1 MLQVRLKQLI
11 SRKNMKT
18 ILLVDDEPT
27 ILTVLELLL
36 NKFGY
41 VVIPKS
47 NAESALFLI
56 REGVNVDLII
66 TDYRMPGMNGV
77 EFIRVLRRILPS
89 VPVLMLT
96 GDITVEIEPH
106 LGVFERINKPVLGK
120 ELDRIVRAAL
130 DQADAN
136 KFIMA

>member
-1 MLQVRLKQLI
+1 
-11 SRKNMKT
+11 MKK
-18 ILLVDDEPT
+18 ILLVDDEPV

-41 VVIPKS
+41 IVVLKS

-56 REGVNVDLII
+56 REGVNIDLVI

-77 EFIRVLRRILPS
+77 EFVRELRRTLPS

-96 GDITVEIEPH
+96 GDITVEIEPS
-106 LGVFERINKPVLGK
+106 LGVFALINKPIAGK
-120 ELDRIVRAAL
+120 ELDRIVKAAL
-130 DQADAN
+130 DRAATN
-136 KFIMA
+136 RFIMA

>member
-1 MLQVRLKQLI
+1 MLQIRLKLLLW
-11 SRKNMKT
+11 KNMKK
-18 ILLVDDEPT
+18 ILLVDDEPA

-41 VVIPKS
+41 IVIPKS

-77 EFIRVLRRILPS
+77 EFIRQLRSILPS

-96 GDITVEIEPH
+96 GDTTVKIEPR
-106 LGVFERINKPVLGK
+106 LGVFELINKPVAGK
-120 ELDRIVRAAL
+120 ELDRTVRAAL
-130 DQADAN
+130 DRTDAN
-136 KFIMA
+136 IMA

>member
-1 MLQVRLKQLI
+1 MLSDRLKQLM
-11 SRKNMKT
+11 RKNMKK
-18 ILLVDDEPT
+18 ILLVDDEPA

-36 NKFGY
+36 NKFGHI
-41 VVIPKS
+41 VIPKS

-56 REGVNVDLII
+56 QEGLNVDLVI

-96 GDITVEIEPH
+96 GDITVEIEPS
-106 LGVFERINKPVLGK
+106 LGVFERINKPVAGK

-130 DQADAN
+130 DRADTNILA
-136 KFIMA
+136 

>member
-1 MLQVRLKQLI
+1 
-11 SRKNMKT
+11 MKK
-18 ILLVDDEPT
+18 ILLVDDEPA

-41 VVIPKS
+41 IVVLKS

-56 REGVNVDLII
+56 REGVNVDLVI

-77 EFIRVLRRILPS
+77 EFVRELRRILPS

-96 GDITVEIEPH
+96 GDITVEIEPS
-106 LGVFERINKPVLGK
+106 LGVFELINKPVAGK
-120 ELDRIVRAAL
+120 ELDRIVKAAL
-130 DQADAN
+130 DRTNAN
-136 KFIMA
+136 NFIMA

>member
-1 MLQVRLKQLI
+1 MLSVRLKQLM
-11 SRKNMKT
+11 RKNMKK
-18 ILLVDDEPT
+18 ILLVDDEPA

-41 VVIPKS
+41 IVILKS

-56 REGVNVDLII
+56 REGVNVDLVI

-77 EFIRVLRRILPS
+77 EFVRELRRILPS

-96 GDITVEIEPH
+96 GDITVEIEPS
-106 LGVFERINKPVLGK
+106 LGVFELINKPVAGK
-120 ELDRIVRAAL
+120 ELDRIVKAAL
-130 DQADAN
+130 DRAATN
-136 KFIMA
+136 RFIMA

>member
-1 MLQVRLKQLI
+1 MLLVRLKQLI
-11 SRKNMKT
+11 RKNMKK
-18 ILLVDDEPT
+18 ILLVDDEPA

-41 VVIPKS
+41 IVLLKS

-77 EFIRVLRRILPS
+77 EFVRELRRILPS

-96 GDITVEIEPH
+96 GDISVKIEPS
-106 LGVFERINKPVLGK
+106 LGVFELINKPVAGK
-120 ELDRIVRAAL
+120 ELDRIVRATL
-130 DQADAN
+130 DRAATN
-136 KFIMA
+136 RFIMA

>member
-1 MLQVRLKQLI
+1 MLSVRLKQLK
-11 SRKNMKT
+11 RTNMKK
-18 ILLVDDEPT
+18 ILLVDDEPA

-41 VVIPKS
+41 IVVLKS

-56 REGVNVDLII
+56 REGLNVDLVI

-77 EFIRVLRRILPS
+77 EFVRELRRILPS

-96 GDITVEIEPH
+96 GDITVEIEPS
-106 LGVFERINKPVLGK
+106 LGVFELINKPVAGK
-120 ELDRIVRAAL
+120 ELDRIVKAAL
-130 DQADAN
+130 DRTHAN
-136 KFIMA
+136 NFIMA

>member
-1 MLQVRLKQLI
+1 M
-11 SRKNMKT
+11 NT
-18 ILLVDDEPT
+18 ILLVDDEPA

-41 VVIPKS
+41 IVIPKS

-66 TDYRMPGMNGV
+66 TDYRMPGMNGL

-96 GDITVEIEPH
+96 GDITVEIEPS

-130 DQADAN
+130 DRADAN
-136 KFIMA
+136 KFSMA